1 MKKLL
6 TILITI
12 LFSAQLSAQGNN
24 LQFSSVLTS
33 SFESTA
39 GAIDNQTITIPNGQV
54 LKITSVLC
62 SHTSN
67 NNYNEHQVLFFKE
80 STRSNYTILRTG
92 RSYNT
97 IMDNTDF
104 PVWLKSGSY
113 DFYFDNKQNSGTGTA
128 IISGIFFNIT
138 Q

>member
-12 LFSAQLSAQGNN
+12 LFLAKLSAQGNN

-33 SFESTA
+33 SFEASGTA
-39 GAIDNQTITIPNGQV
+39 TDSQTITIPNGQV

-62 SHTSN
+62 SHTT
-67 NNYNEHQVLFFKE
+67 NYSYNDQQALFFKE

-92 RSYNT
+92 RSYST
-97 IMDNTDF
+97 VMDNTNF